1 MKNGRT
7 NMDANRVIIEVNGQK
22 LHLVLYKTREQWHR
36 FYASNPNCWDI
47 LLEELLDG
55 AMGINEYIWYWLID
69 GRCYETT
76 EEVEE

>member
-1 MKNGRT
+1 
-7 NMDANRVIIEVNGQK
+7 MDKNRVVVEVNGQK
-22 LHLVLYKTREQWHR
+22 LHLVLYKSRTLWHEQYGHIKE
-36 FYASNPNCWDI
+36 CWDI

-55 AMGINEYIWYWLID
+55 SMGINEYIWYWLID

>member
-1 MKNGRT
+1 MER
-7 NMDANRVIIEVNGQK
+7 NRVIIEVNGQK
-22 LHLVLYKTREQWHR
+22 LHLVLYKSHGLWLDT
-36 FYASNPNCWDI
+36 YASNPDCWDI

-55 AMGINEYIWYWLID
+55 TMEINEDIWYWLID

>member
-1 MKNGRT
+1 MGK
-7 NMDANRVIIEVNGQK
+7 NRVIVEVDGKK
-22 LHLVLYKTREQWHR
+22 LHLVLYKNKTLWHEQ
-36 FYASNPNCWDI
+36 YGYTQECWDI

-55 AMGINEYIWYWLID
+55 AIEINEDIWYWLID

>member
-1 MKNGRT
+1 
-7 NMDANRVIIEVNGQK
+7 MDANRVIIEVNGQK

-36 FYASNPNCWDI
+36 FYGHRQECWDI

-55 AMGINEYIWYWLID
+55 TLVINEDIWYWYIT
-69 GRCYETT
+69 GRCCETD